1 MQLSNRFF
9 LCHAFFSL
17 KILLKGQWLME
28 DKSKIFLPV
37 GRYVNIFLDMTT
49 YEQLKLQA
57 ANERRTIAKEA
68 RHIIEQYFESDEKDK
83 Q

>member
-1 MQLSNRFF
+1 
-9 LCHAFFSL
+9 
-17 KILLKGQWLME
+17 ME

>member
-1 MQLSNRFF
+1 
-9 LCHAFFSL
+9 
-17 KILLKGQWLME
+17 ME
-28 DKSKIFLPV
+28 DKSKNFLPV

-49 YEQLKLQA
+49 YEQLKLQS

>member
-1 MQLSNRFF
+1 
-9 LCHAFFSL
+9 
-17 KILLKGQWLME
+17 ME
-28 DKSKIFLPV
+28 DKSKFFLPV

>member
-1 MQLSNRFF
+1 
-9 LCHAFFSL
+9 
-17 KILLKGQWLME
+17 ME
-28 DKSKIFLPV
+28 DKSKNFLPV

-49 YEQLKLQA
+49 YEQLKFQA

-68 RHIIEQYFESDEKDK
+68 RHIIEQYFECDEKDK

>member
-1 MQLSNRFF
+1 
-9 LCHAFFSL
+9 
-17 KILLKGQWLME
+17 ME
-28 DKSKIFLPV
+28 DKSKNFLPV

-68 RHIIEQYFESDEKDK
+68 RHIIEQYFGSDEKDK